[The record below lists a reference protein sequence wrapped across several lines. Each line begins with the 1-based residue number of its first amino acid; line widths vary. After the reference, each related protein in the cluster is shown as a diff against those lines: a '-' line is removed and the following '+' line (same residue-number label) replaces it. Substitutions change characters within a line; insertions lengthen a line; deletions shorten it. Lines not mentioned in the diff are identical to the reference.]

1 MAPTTHQP
9 SILRGLLLVILA
21 GMCFA
26 LLDSNAKWLGQ
37 SYPLTQVLWMRY
49 TIGALIAMAYA
60 VRSLRWA
67 MFSTRHPWL
76 QVSRGALLLICTY
89 TNFLA
94 LHYLPLAL
102 VLSVLFTAP
111 LMTCALSVPLLGE
124 KVGWRRWSAI
134 AVGFCGVLVIVR
146 PGFGEV
152 HWAILSALASA
163 FFGALYNIVTRQV
176 ARHDDTRVSLVY
188 VSVVGALI
196 ATPELALGWQTPQ
209 GWDWA
214 LFVGLGASGAL
225 GHFLLIGAFKHAP
238 ASTLAPFSYVQIVW
252 STMMGYLVFSNV
264 PDLMTFVGAAIII
277 ASGVYLVLRERQLGR
292 GIAARAERPT

>member
-1 MAPTTHQP
+1 MAPSHQP
-9 SILRGLLLVILA
+9 SILRGLVLVILA

-49 TIGALIAMAYA
+49 TIGAVIAMAYA
-60 VRSLRWA
+60 ARPLRWA

-188 VSVVGALI
+188 VSLVGAII
-196 ATPELALGWQTPQ
+196 ATPELALGWVTPV

-264 PDLMTFVGAAIII
+264 PDLMTFLGAAIII

>member
-1 MAPTTHQP
+1 MPTNEERREAAKRKLQEQ
-9 SILRGLLLVILA
+9 LA
-21 GMCFA
+21 
-26 LLDSNAKWLGQ
+26 
-37 SYPLTQVLWMRY
+37 T
-49 TIGALIAMAYA
+49 
-60 VRSLRWA
+60 RSRKA
-67 MFSTRHPWL
+67 R
-76 QVSRGALLLICTY
+76 Q
-89 TNFLA
+89 
-94 LHYLPLAL
+94 
-102 VLSVLFTAP
+102 
-111 LMTCALSVPLLGE
+111 
-124 KVGWRRWSAI
+124 RRI
-134 AVGFCGVLVIVR
+134 
-146 PGFGEV
+146 
-152 HWAILSALASA
+152 
-163 FFGALYNIVTRQV
+163 
-176 ARHDDTRVSLVY
+176 